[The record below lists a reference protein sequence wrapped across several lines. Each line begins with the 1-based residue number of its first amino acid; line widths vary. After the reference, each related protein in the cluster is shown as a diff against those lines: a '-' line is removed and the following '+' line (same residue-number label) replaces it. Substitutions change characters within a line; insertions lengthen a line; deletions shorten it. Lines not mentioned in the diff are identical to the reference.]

1 MSTTMS
7 GYGDST
13 VTDTDQAHDQQDEVA
28 SFEPYPP
35 PQGGRVA
42 RGAVEFGRGVVRAWP
57 PIVLFVLFIALWQWW
72 TATRQ
77 GSIAYI
83 PQPIDVYRE
92 LVASPGFYWH
102 HTQVTL
108 KEAFLGFFVGGGIAT
123 VAAIAMVESRLAERA
138 LMPFAIML
146 KVTPAVAF
154 APALIVWLGFGI
166 MPKVII
172 AAMIVFFPLM
182 VNALTGFR
190 SVDESA
196 LELFRSVDAS
206 RIEIFFRLRVPN
218 SLPYLF
224 SAIRICVPLAIIGA
238 VVAEFYNSF
247 EGLGNVL
254 VTSASNLNTSR
265 LWGAIVVLVI
275 IGLTLNFVVT
285 QLERRALRWHSSQSD
300 YGL

>member
-1 MSTTMS
+1 MST
-7 GYGDST
+7 
-13 VTDTDQAHDQQDEVA
+13 AVA
-28 SFEPYPP
+28 EPSVPTSSPPAFEPYPSP
-35 PQGGRVA
+35 SGNRFV
-42 RGAVEFGRGVVRAWP
+42 RGVQRFGRGVVQAWP
-57 PIVLFVLFIALWQWW
+57 PILLFVLFIALWQWW

-77 GSIAYI
+77 GAIAYV
-83 PQPIDVYRE
+83 PQPLDVYRE
-92 LVASPGFYWH
+92 LTSSPGFYWH
-102 HTQVTL
+102 HALVTL
-108 KEAFLGFFVGGGIAT
+108 QEAFLGFLLGAT
-123 VAAIAMVESRLAERA
+123 FALTSAVAMAEFRTVERA

-172 AAMIVFFPLM
+172 AALIVFFPLM

-196 LELFRSVDAS
+196 LEVFRSVKAS
-206 RIEIFFRLRVPN
+206 RFEIFVQLRLPN

-224 SAIRICVPLAIIGA
+224 SAAKITVPLAIIGA

-254 VTSASNLNTSR
+254 VTSASNLRIAR
-265 LWGAIVVLVI
+265 LYGAIVVLVI
-275 IGLTLNFVVT
+275 IGLTLNFLINR
-285 QLERRALRWHSSQSD
+285 LEKRMLRWHSSQFI
-300 YGL
+300 GAR